1 MSERRAKSKT
11 QARIKRSLSGG
22 YLFACAALLLC
33 TVVGRV
39 ATAAPGWLVVL
50 VMVLPYAYAAAFG
63 FGLTLYILGVRA
75 VGRGAACIAIASAWL
90 WGGLLLPIQD
100 EADDVFRVLTW
111 NVQRFWGVN
120 DDPGAS
126 RSCFR
131 EAVDALQP
139 DALALVELS
148 RSDADWLQEELGM
161 RCAHTPIEMNS
172 AGDAMTRSGL
182 AVCLADKRL
191 TLTDAWPHRLS
202 GDAADHAQFAEID
215 SPLGRFNVMAV
226 YLPTYEEVR
235 EAVVSLR
242 EGEKNSYQALLGI
255 SEVSKRQSALAEGLI
270 RHVET
275 RFEDPTILAGDFNI
289 TRDFAVHK
297 RLRKSLVDT
306 WERAGFGF
314 GGTRAFG
321 GFHPRVDF
329 IYADKRFRIIDSDIP
344 SATCSDHAPVMAE
357 VSLPK
362 AK

>member
-1 MSERRAKSKT
+1 MSERRTKSKT
-11 QARIKRSLSGG
+11 QGRIKRSLSGC

-50 VMVLPYAYAAAFG
+50 VMVLPYAYAAAIG
-63 FGLTLYILGVRA
+63 FGWALFLTGAHAAR
-75 VGRGAACIAIASAWL
+75 RGAVCLMFGGVWL

-100 EADDVFRVLTW
+100 DADDALRVLTW

-120 DDPGAS
+120 DDPDAS
-126 RSCFR
+126 RACFR
-131 EAVDALQP
+131 EAMDALEP

-161 RCAHTPIEMNS
+161 RCAHTPIEMNAS
-172 AGDAMTRSGL
+172 GDAMTRSGL
-182 AVCLADKRL
+182 AVCLANNRL

-202 GDAADHAQFAEID
+202 EGATDHAQFAEIE

-242 EGEKNSYQALLGI
+242 EGQKNSYQALVGI

-289 TRDFAVHK
+289 SRDFAVHK
-297 RLRKSLVDT
+297 RLRESLVDT

-321 GFHPRVDF
+321 GFQPRVDF
-329 IYADKRFRIIDSDIP
+329 IYADKRFRIIDSEIP
-344 SATCSDHAPVMAE
+344 SAACSDHAPVLAE
-357 VSLPK
+357 LSLAK
-362 AK
+362 AQ